1 MITIVLLALF
11 AIELGAVFIDQRK
24 AFDKITDFEA
34 RMVDSLTNIK
44 KGLEN
49 RIDRYIETH
58 NATVDHYDQ
67 QIDEI
72 IQKMEKITEDIKRL
86 DTELKYQQTKMNV
99 VYPWFENSEYNSKSA
114 GVPWAKDY
122 PDQEVDHVDD

>member
-11 AIELGAVFIDQRK
+11 AIVLGAVFWDQRK
-24 AFDKITDFEA
+24 ALDKVTDFEA
-34 RMVDSLTNIK
+34 RMVESLTNIK
-44 KGLEN
+44 KGMEN

-72 IQKMEKITEDIKRL
+72 IERMNKITEDIARIDHDEKDLR
-86 DTELKYQQTKMNV
+86 KYYVNYRKPNDNFGV
-99 VYPWFENSEYNSKSA
+99 NWA
-114 GVPWAKDY
+114 GNYVEKD
-122 PDQEVDHVDD
+122 DEDEVRS

>member
-1 MITIVLLALF
+1 MTTIILLALF
-11 AIELGAVFIDQRK
+11 AIVLGAVFIDQRK
-24 AFDKITDFEA
+24 ALDKVTDFEA
-34 RMVDSLTNIK
+34 RMVDSLANIK

-72 IQKMEKITEDIKRL
+72 IERMNKITEDIARIDHDEKDLRKYYVNYTSRT
-86 DTELKYQQTKMNV
+86 DTG
-99 VYPWFENSEYNSKSA
+99 A
-114 GVPWAKDY
+114 GVSWAKDF
-122 PDQEVDHVDD
+122 PDQEVDHADD

>member
-1 MITIVLLALF
+1 MTTIVLLALF
-11 AIELGAVFIDQRK
+11 AIVLGAVFWDQRK
-24 AFDKITDFEA
+24 ALDKVTDFEA
-34 RMVDSLTNIK
+34 RMVESLTNIK

-72 IQKMEKITEDIKRL
+72 IERMNKITEDIARIDHDEKDLR
-86 DTELKYQQTKMNV
+86 KYYVNYRKPNDNFGV
-99 VYPWFENSEYNSKSA
+99 NWA
-114 GVPWAKDY
+114 GNYVEKD
-122 PDQEVDHVDD
+122 DEDEVRS

>member
-1 MITIVLLALF
+1 MTTIILLALF
-11 AIELGAVFIDQRK
+11 AIVLGAVFIDQRK
-24 AFDKITDFEA
+24 ALDKVTDFEA
-34 RMVDSLTNIK
+34 RMVDSLANIK

-72 IQKMEKITEDIKRL
+72 QRL
-86 DTELKYQQTKMNV
+86 DAEMKYQQTRMNT
-99 VYPWFENSEYNSKSA
+99 VYPWFENSEYGVKANA
-114 GVPWAKDY
+114 GVKWA
-122 PDQEVDHVDD
+122 PEFTTQEDEHEQSV